1 MTSLSLSLFFPAFKK
16 MKIKNTKK
24 SRRKKATTSIS
35 HQIKL
40 SLYKAICI
48 FFSTAIGIAQ
58 IAARGNVGLDVCW
71 RTIVISVYQL
81 QYSVAL
87 LVFAE
92 RVKQS

>member
-1 MTSLSLSLFFPAFKK
+1 MMTSLSFSLFFPAFKK
-16 MKIKNTKK
+16 MKIKKMQKN
-24 SRRKKATTSIS
+24 RRKKATTSIS

-48 FFSTAIGIAQ
+48 FFFFNTAIGIAQ
-58 IAARGNVGLDVCW
+58 IAARGDVGLDVCW

-87 LVFAE
+87 LVFVA
-92 RVKQS
+92 RG